1 MQGPTAELRQEQ
13 GIRWLAACV
22 RAKLLQSCPTL
33 CNPMDHSPP
42 GSSAQGILQARI
54 LEWVALPFSRDL
66 PDPGVKP
73 ASFRSPALAGRS
85 VTTSATWE
93 AQMIGYYGFPNRL
106 PKHVQKQQL

>member
-1 MQGPTAELRQEQ
+1 M
-13 GIRWLAACV
+13 
-22 RAKLLQSCPTL
+22 RAKSLQLCPTL
-33 CNPMDHSPP
+33 CNPLDCSPP